1 MTYRNAA
8 HKFKPLCIYMRVM
21 MNVQSIESVLSVP
34 LMTRE
39 SFAAAIGL
47 PASVVIAQVE
57 RGYWPTMKIGKRV
70 FVNVELI
77 RKRALEAE
85 FK

>member
-1 MTYRNAA
+1 MSTLANYDQLASMQA
-8 HKFKPLCIYMRVM
+8 T
-21 MNVQSIESVLSVP
+21 VP

-47 PASVVIAQVE
+47 PASVFIAQAD

-70 FVNVELI
+70 FVNVELV